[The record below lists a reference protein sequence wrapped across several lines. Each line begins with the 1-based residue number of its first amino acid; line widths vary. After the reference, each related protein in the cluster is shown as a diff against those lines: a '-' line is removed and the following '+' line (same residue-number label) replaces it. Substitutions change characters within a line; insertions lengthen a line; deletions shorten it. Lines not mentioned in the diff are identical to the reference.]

1 MTRLFKVLRKAVRD
15 RAAERAEIEPLP
27 AGVPSVRP
35 MTGARTGSPAAQSA
49 TGVRIDGKTCLV
61 TGANSGLGKA
71 VAIDLAR
78 RGGHVLMACRSG
90 HPDAG
95 EEVRAASGSDRVEM
109 LRVDLSDMRSVHQL
123 CDELHDRETTIDIA
137 VLNAGVVP
145 RRARRT
151 PQGFETMFAVHFLA
165 NRVLV
170 DRWLKDGTVRPAA
183 RLEDAPRLVLVSSDA
198 HRSAEP
204 VDFDRF
210 GAFVDYGVRD
220 GIKHY
225 GASKLV
231 VCTYATELSRRLNRE
246 GEGHVVVH
254 SLCPGPVD
262 TAIARD
268 APWFLKPLVVPMMKL
283 FFLTPEK
290 AARPVSYLCCAA
302 DAGRRSGI
310 YLHMLREKRPSRP
323 ATDPANGARLWEAS
337 EVLLETQ
344 APPGAHGTGR
354 PLGAPAPSPAS
365 GAKRRL

>member
-1 MTRLFKVLRKAVRD
+1 VKKLFKVLRKAVRD
-15 RAAERAEIEPLP
+15 RAAEPAEIEPL
-27 AGVPSVRP
+27 ADS
-35 MTGARTGSPAAQSA
+35 
-49 TGVRIDGKTCLV
+49 VRIDGKTCLV
-61 TGANSGLGKA
+61 TGSNSGLGKA

-78 RGGHVLMACRSG
+78 RGGHVLMACRGG
-90 HPDAG
+90 HPVAG

-109 LRVDLSDMRSVHQL
+109 LRVDLSDMRSVHDL
-123 CDELHDRETTIDIA
+123 CDELSDREATIDIA

-151 PQGFETMFAVHFLA
+151 PQGFELMFAVHFLA

-183 RLEDAPRLVLVSSDA
+183 RIENAPRIVLVSSDA

-204 VDFDRF
+204 IDFDRF

-246 GEGHVVVH
+246 GGGHIAVH
-254 SLCPGPVD
+254 SLCPGPVN

-268 APWFLKPLVVPMMKL
+268 APWFLKPLVAPMMKL

-290 AARPVSYLCCAA
+290 AARPVSYLCCA
-302 DAGRRSGI
+302 DEAGERSGI
-310 YLHMLREKRPSRP
+310 YLHMLREKRPSEH
-323 ATDPANGARLWEAS
+323 ATDPANGVRLWEAS
-337 EVLLETQ
+337 EKLLQTQ
-344 APPGAHGTGR
+344 APPSVHGAGLTAG
-354 PLGAPAPSPAS
+354 LGAPAPPPAS
-365 GAKRRL
+365 GAKRGL

>member
-1 MTRLFKVLRKAVRD
+1 MKKLVKVLRKAVRD

-27 AGVPSVRP
+27 TS
-35 MTGARTGSPAAQSA
+35 
-49 TGVRIDGKTCLV
+49 VRIDGKTCLV
-61 TGANSGLGKA
+61 TGSNSGLGKA
-71 VAIDLAR
+71 VAIDLAK

-90 HPDAG
+90 HPHSG

-123 CDELHDRETTIDIA
+123 CDELSDRETTIDIA

-145 RRARRT
+145 RRACRT
-151 PQGFETMFAVHFLA
+151 PQGFELMFAVHFLA

-170 DRWLKDGTVRPAA
+170 DRWLRDGTVRPAA
-183 RLEDAPRLVLVSSDA
+183 RIEDAPRIVLVSSDA

-204 VDFDRF
+204 IDFDRF

-231 VCTYATELSRRLNRE
+231 VCTYATELSRRLNRD

-254 SLCPGPVD
+254 SLCPGPVN
-262 TAIARD
+262 TAIARET
-268 APWFLKPLVVPMMKL
+268 PWFLKPLVVPMMTF
-283 FFLTPEK
+283 FFLPPEK
-290 AARPVSYLCCAA
+290 AARPVSYLCCAE
-302 DAGRRSGI
+302 DAGKRSGI
-310 YLHMLREKRPSRP
+310 YLHMLREKRPSEH
-323 ATDPANGARLWEAS
+323 ATDPSDGARLWEAS

-344 APPGAHGTGR
+344 SPPKPHAS
-354 PLGAPAPSPAS
+354 APSPAS

>member
-1 MTRLFKVLRKAVRD
+1 MKKLVKVLRKAVRD
-15 RAAERAEIEPLP
+15 RAAERPEIEPL
-27 AGVPSVRP
+27 ADS
-35 MTGARTGSPAAQSA
+35 
-49 TGVRIDGKTCLV
+49 VRIDGRTCLV

-90 HPDAG
+90 HPEAG
-95 EEVRAASGSDRVEM
+95 EDVKAASGSDRVEM
-109 LRVDLSDMRSVHQL
+109 LRVDLSDLRSVHRL
-123 CDELHDRETTIDIA
+123 CDELRDRGARLDVG

-170 DRWLKDGTVRPAA
+170 DRWLRDGTVRPAA
-183 RLEDAPRLVLVSSDA
+183 RIEEAPRIVLVSSDA

-204 VDFDRF
+204 IDFDRF
-210 GAFVDYGVRD
+210 GEFTDYGVRD

-231 VCTYATELSRRLNRE
+231 VCTFATELSRRLNRE
-246 GEGHVVVH
+246 GEDRVVVH

-290 AARPVSYLCCAA
+290 AARAVSYLCCAA
-302 DAGRRSGI
+302 DAGKRSGI
-310 YLHMLREKRPSRP
+310 YLHMLREKHPSGH
-323 ATDPANGARLWEAS
+323 ATDPANGARLWEES
-337 EVLLETQ
+337 EALLETQ
-344 APPGAHGTGR
+344 AAPHPHGTGR
-354 PLGAPAPSPAS
+354 AEKDAGHTAGASTRPPAAAAGGDAGAPGARPAPRGDS
-365 GAKRRL
+365 